1 MRIVFVHTPMFTVQ
15 VEQRQPFWR
24 GFDVQYHL
32 AHPGL
37 GHMRRGLWELPHWM
51 HWLAGV
57 LVAEGYGDIEVLD
70 LYTADGLVTV
80 GSDKLDETILRQ
92 AVGDHPGDVFLF
104 SPMVVNLHF
113 ACQIAQTVK
122 DLYPRAVT
130 IYGGVAA
137 TPLARHVAAF
147 QFVDYVIADR
157 GEMALPALLD
167 SLTAHADVAEV
178 GNLVYR
184 TPDGDVVRTRL
195 RYPHVAAADIPF
207 PKIDLFPPDVGEDI
221 RYLRQVYALGCPY
234 QCTFCTI
241 QTIGRRPEYFP
252 IDRVLKEIRAYR
264 ARYGEH
270 HNIYWG
276 DETFTLNTERTMT
289 LLKALE
295 IEGDVHYDCQTRL
308 NCLND
313 DNLLRKLK
321 SSGCQWVEIG
331 LETNFQQSHEQH
343 KHHMKVS
350 ATEDTLKR
358 VQDAGLATCSFVV
371 NGFPDQSPDDMR
383 RSIDWVAGLIDDGL
397 LQASYMSMLVPYPG
411 SALFEFPERYG
422 MTLTHRDFSLY
433 HEDMEPVFATQ
444 LSTPD
449 QTYEVFLQGL
459 GQFAQAMARNSLSDG
474 AESPAD
480 LSGYGTFWAGAH
492 V

>member
-1 MRIVFVHTPMFTVQ
+1 MRIVFVHTPMFTVE
-15 VEQRQPFWR
+15 VEQRQSFWR
-24 GFDVQYHL
+24 GFDMQYHL

-37 GHMRRGLWELPHWM
+37 RHMRRNLWELPHWM

-57 LVAEGYGDIEVLD
+57 LVARGYGDIEVLD
-70 LYTADGLVTV
+70 LYTVEGLFVA
-80 GSDKLDETILRQ
+80 GSDKLDENALRR
-92 AVGDHPGDVFLF
+92 AVSDHPGDVFLF

-113 ACQIAQTVK
+113 ACQISRMVK
-122 DLYPRAVT
+122 DLHPSAVT
-130 IYGGVAA
+130 VYGGVAA
-137 TPLARHVAAF
+137 TPLASHVAGLPS
-147 QFVDYVIADR
+147 VDYVIADR
-157 GEMALPALLD
+157 GEVALPELLGTL
-167 SLTAHADVAEV
+167 SARADVAEV
-178 GNLVYR
+178 GNLFYR
-184 TPDGDVVRTRL
+184 TSGGEVVRTRL
-195 RYPHVAAADIPF
+195 RYPQLAAAEIPF

-234 QCTFCTI
+234 QCSFCTI
-241 QTIGRRPEYFP
+241 QTIGRKPEYFP
-252 IDRVLKEIRAYR
+252 IDRVLNEIRAYR
-264 ARYGEH
+264 GRYGNH

-295 IEGDVHYDCQTRL
+295 TEGDVNYDCQTRL

-313 DNLLRKLK
+313 DRLLRKLK
-321 SSGCQWVEIG
+321 SSGCRWVEIG

-350 ATEDTLKR
+350 ATEETLKR

-383 RSIDWVAGLIDDGL
+383 RSIDWVAGLIDNGL

-422 MTLTHRDFSLY
+422 MTLRHRDFSLY

-449 QTYEVFLQGL
+449 QTYDVFLQGL
-459 GQFAQAMARNSLSDG
+459 SQLAQAMARNSQSDG
-474 AESPAD
+474 AGDPAD